1 MRKII
6 TIVGARPQF
15 IKLSPLSKSL
25 RKYYHEIILH
35 TGQHYDRN
43 MSDILLRD
51 LDIPVPDYNLNIGSG
66 NHGEQ
71 AGKMLIGI
79 EEVLLKEKPGL
90 VIVFGDTN
98 STLAGSLAAVKL
110 HIPSI
115 HVEAGLRSFNRR
127 MPEEINR
134 VITDHTSD
142 YLFAPTNTAMSNLHK
157 EGLSD
162 KAILTGDIMVDS
174 LNYNIQKAI
183 ETSDIDKRMPQIKS
197 FYLLTL
203 HRPYNVDLATNLQLI
218 FKNLS
223 LLNTHIVFPIH
234 PRTKK
239 ILSNNKIIIPE
250 NIIELEPLGYLDFL
264 KLESLTDKIITDS
277 GGIQKEAYI
286 LKKPCIT
293 LRTETE
299 WVETVEDGWNILVNI
314 NENDFIYKIESFQ
327 PSSKQRNV
335 FGTNVTEKMVSHI
348 RKLFP
353 S

>member
-1 MRKII
+1 MKIVSV
-6 TIVGARPQF
+6 VGARPQF
-15 IKLSPLSKSL
+15 IKLGPLSKGL
-25 RKYYHEIILH
+25 RKYYHEVILH
-35 TGQHYDRN
+35 TGQHYHDN
-43 MSDILLRD
+43 MSGILLKD
-51 LDIPVPDYNLNIGSG
+51 LEIPLPDYNLAIGSG

-71 AGKMLIGI
+71 TGKMLIGI
-79 EEVLLKEKPGL
+79 EEVLLKEKPDL

-98 STLAGSLAAVKL
+98 STLAGSMAASKL

-115 HVEAGLRSFNRR
+115 HVEAGLRSFNRK

-134 VITDHTSD
+134 LVTDHISD

-162 KAILTGDIMVDS
+162 KAVLTGDIMVDS
-174 LNYNIQKAI
+174 LNRNLQKAI
-183 ETSDIDKRMPQIKS
+183 ETPDIDKKLHQIKS

-203 HRPYNVDLATNLQLI
+203 HRPYNVDLAPNLQLI

-239 ILSNNKIIIPE
+239 IISNNKIIIPE
-250 NIIELEPLGYLDFL
+250 NIIELQPLSYLDFL
-264 KLESLTDKIITDS
+264 KLEYLADKIITDS

-299 WVETVEDGWNILVNI
+299 WLETVEDGWNILANVNKSNFI
-314 NENDFIYKIESFQ
+314 NKIESFR
-327 PSSKQRNV
+327 PDSKQRNV
-335 FGTNVTEKMVSHI
+335 FGIKVTEKMVSHI
-348 RKLFP
+348 RKFFSP
-353 S
+353 